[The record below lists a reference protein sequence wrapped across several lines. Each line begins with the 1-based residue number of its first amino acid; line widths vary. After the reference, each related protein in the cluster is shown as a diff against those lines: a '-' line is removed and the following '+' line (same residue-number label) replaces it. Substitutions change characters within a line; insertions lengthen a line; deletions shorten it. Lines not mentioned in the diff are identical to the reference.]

1 MNYSL
6 PLQNYADN
14 DIQTK
19 SLNENP
25 HTIIY
30 DILIELKNNI
40 SLLACCLENKN
51 SVDEAKSK
59 SFSRSLKAIYI
70 LQSSLDMDAGGK
82 IAQNLYELY
91 EYCRIT
97 IIKSFT
103 KQDHEK
109 IKSLEPIISEI
120 LDGWSEI
127 K

>member
-1 MNYSL
+1 MNYSM
-6 PLQNYADN
+6 PLQNYINN
-14 DIQTK
+14 DIQAK

-30 DILIELKNNI
+30 DILVELKNNLI
-40 SLLACCLENKN
+40 LLAYCLENKN

-70 LQSSLDMDAGGK
+70 LQSSLDMDAGGD
-82 IAQNLYELY
+82 IAKNLFELY
-91 EYCRIT
+91 DFCRIT

-109 IKSLEPIISEI
+109 VKSLEPIISEI
-120 LDGWSEI
+120 IDGWSDI

>member
-1 MNYSL
+1 MNYSM
-6 PLQNYADN
+6 PLQNYINN
-14 DIQTK
+14 DIQAK
-19 SLNENP
+19 SLNDNP

-30 DILIELKNNI
+30 DILVELKNNLI
-40 SLLACCLENKN
+40 LLAYCLENKN

-70 LQSSLDMDAGGK
+70 LQSSLDMDNGGD
-82 IAQNLYELY
+82 IAKNLFELY
-91 EYCRIT
+91 DFCRIT

-109 IKSLEPIISEI
+109 VKSLEPIISEI
-120 LDGWSEI
+120 IDGWSDI

>member
-1 MNYSL
+1 MNHSL
-6 PLQNYADN
+6 PLQNYINAEIN
-14 DIQTK
+14 IK

-30 DILIELKNNI
+30 DILVELKNNI

-70 LQSSLDMDAGGK
+70 LQSSLDMDADGK
-82 IAQNLYELY
+82 IAENLYELY
-91 EYCRIT
+91 EYCRIN

-109 IKSLEPIISEI
+109 IKSLEPIITEI
-120 LDGWSEI
+120 IDGWSEI